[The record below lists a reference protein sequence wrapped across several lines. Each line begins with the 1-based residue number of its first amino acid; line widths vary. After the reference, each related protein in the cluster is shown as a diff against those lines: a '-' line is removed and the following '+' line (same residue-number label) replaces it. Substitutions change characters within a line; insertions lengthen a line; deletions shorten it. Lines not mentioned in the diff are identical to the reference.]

1 MTIMQPDMLAKVWDD
16 IIALHWQ
23 YLETD
28 ENLEKLDRRKKLEG
42 INQFPVHA
50 A

>member
-1 MTIMQPDMLAKVWDD
+1 MTNLQPDNNMLSKIWDD
-16 IIALHWQ
+16 IVALHWQ

-42 INQFPVHA
+42 IC
-50 A
+50 